1 MAQNKTTNGQSNKH
15 DNIISVD
22 ETAVFTTPEII
33 DPYAGD
39 NHHSKYWRSLQLLKP
54 FRFPK

>member
-1 MAQNKTTNGQSNKH
+1 MAQSKTSNGQLNKY

-22 ETAVFTTPEII
+22 DTVAFPTPEII

-39 NHHSKYWRSLQLLKP
+39 SHHSKYWRSLQLLKP